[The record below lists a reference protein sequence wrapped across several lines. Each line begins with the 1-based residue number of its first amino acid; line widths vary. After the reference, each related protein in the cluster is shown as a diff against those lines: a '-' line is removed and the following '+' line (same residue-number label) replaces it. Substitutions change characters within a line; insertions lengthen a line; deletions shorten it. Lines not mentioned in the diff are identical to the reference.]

1 VASVNI
7 SESFGFNVSPE
18 LLFDSVTDPDAAE
31 RMLPAGARVERI
43 DEQRLRIVVGQTEY
57 ELCHED
63 KPLRLRWRPIA
74 GANPHGVI
82 RLQRGPAGGTLVRVT
97 VTAADDVE
105 SPRRVYAFL
114 DRLNRALESLLLRSA
129 PAVQGAK
136 TG

>member
-1 VASVNI
+1 VNI
-7 SESFGFNVSPE
+7 SESFGFNVPPE

-31 RMLPAGARVERI
+31 QLLPDGARVERL
-43 DEQRLRIVVGQTEY
+43 DEQRLRVVVGTTEY
-57 ELCHED
+57 EVRHDE
-63 KPLRLRWRPIA
+63 KPLHLRWRAIA
-74 GANPHGVI
+74 AANPHGVI

-114 DRLNRALESLLLRSA
+114 DRLNRALQRILSSSA
-129 PAVQGAK
+129 PAVHVAE